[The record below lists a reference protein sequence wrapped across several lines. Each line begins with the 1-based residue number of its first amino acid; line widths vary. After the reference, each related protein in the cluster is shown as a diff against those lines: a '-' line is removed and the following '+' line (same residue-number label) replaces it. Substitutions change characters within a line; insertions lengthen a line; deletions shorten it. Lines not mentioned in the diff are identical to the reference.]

1 MSGAQR
7 SAGRVLAYAPFVIG
21 VVEIA
26 LFVLVA
32 NWIGLGWTILLTLV
46 TSAIGFLVLRR
57 EGYRAWRAMRT
68 ATAEGRLAGPSQTE
82 DQIASTGAAF
92 LAALLLALPGF
103 LTDLAGLVLLIPVVR
118 HGLGRR
124 LAASTLR
131 TFPRAGRG
139 YEYRPR
145 GAKPT
150 VIEGEIVSRP
160 TEEDDPDGT

>member
-32 NWIGLGWTILLTLV
+32 NWIGLGWTILLALV

-68 ATAEGRLAGPSQTE
+68 ATAEGRLAQTD

-139 YEYRPR
+139 YDYRPR

-160 TEEDDPDGT
+160 SEDDDPDGT